1 MLPSDTNRAEIEVL
15 TLNVI
20 LSVNLVGRWQTP
32 DGSFVIQ
39 NSLSLPIFYL
49 SDEGLYKFYVTDW
62 NGEQEL
68 AIQIEISV
76 LGKCIC
82 YNNVLFQRD
91 FVCLEYFRVCLFVTR
106 ELKISSVFDYS
117 SCVVQHG
124 IRSVGAGG
132 AISPHFQQK
141 WY

>member
-1 MLPSDTNRAEIEVL
+1 MVKCIVPEGRYTGIYVCTITRLFPSLTGPPVITYNNGSIHTFHLLPSDTNRAEIEVL

-68 AIQIEISV
+68 AIQIDISV
-76 LGKCIC
+76 IGEFIC
-82 YNNVLFQRD
+82 LYTL
-91 FVCLEYFRVCLFVTR
+91 T
-106 ELKISSVFDYS
+106 
-117 SCVVQHG
+117 
-124 IRSVGAGG
+124 
-132 AISPHFQQK
+132 
-141 WY
+141 